1 MFERPAIDFVK
12 LHVNGEFFHEIHLI
26 AVSRGR
32 LRMPIVWLAFSVNIN
47 SVGHL
52 SLLSFFVALLMTYF
66 LFFVWLFLGQS
77 MSRWNSFTLQNCLFS
92 IWHMINDENCQT
104 IFQLKWMCC
113 SSTNII
119 TIEKSHLTSIFH
131 LIHYERGVFFNSKPI
146 VHSLILNDVKFSRS
160 FPAPTRTHLWTLS
173 IHTMRRIALTLD
185 KQLS

>member
-1 MFERPAIDFVK
+1 MDTSE
-12 LHVNGEFFHEIHLI
+12 
-26 AVSRGR
+26 
-32 LRMPIVWLAFSVNIN
+32 WLAFSVNIN

-92 IWHMINDENCQT
+92 IWHMINDGNCRT
-104 IFQLKWMCC
+104 IFELKWMCC

-173 IHTMRRIALTLD
+173 VHTMRRIALTLD